1 MTEGRTRDESKFLLG
16 LFLGGII
23 GALIIFFL
31 GTKEGKKAGK
41 VLEEKGKDALDDLHG
56 AVNELKQ
63 KGKELVKQGES
74 IKEKIVENIE
84 HSKDELA
91 ETTTEK
97 LESALSKIEELQE
110 QSMVTTA
117 EIRKRFFKNVPKKS
131 STYR

>member
-56 AVNELKQ
+56 AVNELQQ